1 MSAQTKDDLQPS
13 ADQIIY
19 ANLLLIGVW
28 AGLFLLTLTYTIYVT
43 GILPSHV
50 DITLIPQYWGQG
62 VGEYLE
68 ATNSPQ
74 GWGWFSLLHK
84 GDFLN
89 FVGLALLALL
99 TILCYMVLLRGYIR
113 RSNWIFATICI
124 LEILVLSVAASG
136 ILGAGGH

>member
-1 MSAQTKDDLQPS
+1 MSAHTKDDLQAS
-13 ADQIIY
+13 SDQLIY

-28 AGLFLLTLTYTIYVT
+28 AGLFLLTLTYIIYVA
-43 GILPSHV
+43 GIIPSHV
-50 DITLIPQYWGQG
+50 DINLIPQYWGHG

-74 GWGWFSLLHK
+74 GWGWFSLLHR

-99 TILCYMVLLRGYIR
+99 TIVCYMVLLRGYIR
-113 RSNWIFATICI
+113 RNDRNFATICI
-124 LEILVLSVAASG
+124 LEIVVLYVAASG
-136 ILGAGGH
+136 ILGVGGH